1 MEGNKIAP
9 PKLPSKNLPKSSA
22 KSPIKSF
29 STQKN
34 AKPMTSL
41 SKTTAQKPTVVSS
54 GERVQVATSR
64 PVNIKKFWITLMV
77 VLLTVLI
84 VASTTLILIN
94 PTPNR
99 PSDISIDFTTNF
111 SYAPISITEET
122 PNNYKAM
129 PGDKLQCKFKI
140 QSNANAQSTGDNLN
154 VFLRIKVS
162 FVNDNNYI
170 SSAGF
175 NLLNEDCWFEGN
187 DGYYYYTKTDDCSG
201 VISPNQSVEISQ
213 VITIG
218 EEVGNDYAGKSL
230 NINFN
235 AEALQANYQAIVE
248 IWKTAPSEWSNQ
260 FRDLL

>member
-1 MEGNKIAP
+1 M
-9 PKLPSKNLPKSSA
+9 
-22 KSPIKSF
+22 
-29 STQKN
+29 
-34 AKPMTSL
+34 
-41 SKTTAQKPTVVSS
+41 
-54 GERVQVATSR
+54 
-64 PVNIKKFWITLMV
+64 
-77 VLLTVLI
+77 
-84 VASTTLILIN
+84 
-94 PTPNR
+94 
-99 PSDISIDFTTNF
+99 
-111 SYAPISITEET
+111 
-122 PNNYKAM
+122 
-129 PGDKLQCKFKI
+129 
-140 QSNANAQSTGDNLN
+140 
-154 VFLRIKVS
+154 RIKVS